1 MGYDFILLEKTD
13 VFPKAKSR
21 LLLFTNLLLKGT
33 IVLLMCLLV
42 TNCTSNESC
51 QNTPL
56 EYKGHVVSF
65 PASVKDAMYSYGL
78 NFKEGALIADT
89 AVAESQK
96 IVAYYRRGYDD
107 RYIVNDNIKDELL
120 HKGIYSV
127 VFMNWQTNDTQR
139 IAEQLKNRYKRPMET
154 KTTRFQK
161 ITYYEIPINR
171 SLSVIVFDFFPI
183 KVAFCYRLTHEETDR
198 FVETNGNIILD

>member
-51 QNTPL
+51 QYTPL

-65 PASVKDAMYSYGL
+65 PTSVKDAMYSYGL
-78 NFKEGALIADT
+78 NFKQGAFLADT
-89 AVAESQK
+89 VGLNPERLLPI
-96 IVAYYRRGYDD
+96 IVGGMTTAD
-107 RYIVNDNIKDELL
+107 IPSMAMK
-120 HKGIYSV
+120 K
-127 VFMNWQTNDTQR
+127 TN
-139 IAEQLKNRYKRPMET
+139 Y
-154 KTTRFQK
+154 
-161 ITYYEIPINR
+161 
-171 SLSVIVFDFFPI
+171 
-183 KVAFCYRLTHEETDR
+183 
-198 FVETNGNIILD
+198 